1 MKKLQNSLYITRQG
15 SYVHKERET
24 VVIEHERKKLMQVP
38 IHSVSGLFCFGNVL
52 VSPALMGFCG
62 EKGVNLAFFTEYGRF
77 YGRLQGKKSGNV
89 LLRRAQ
95 YNADE
100 STRLEIARS
109 AVAAKLVGCRNVLLR
124 HQRNHGATESLGM
137 AIKHLAAS
145 IRLAKYVDNL
155 ESLRGIEGDA
165 AAKYF
170 CVFEELINENFRE
183 EFTFS
188 GRNRRPPRDPVNA
201 LLSFVYSI
209 LGQDISA
216 ALNGVGLDPQVGYLH
231 ADRPGRDSLA
241 QDLLEEF
248 RPWLADRLVL
258 SLINRKQLRATDF
271 VTEASGAVR
280 MSDDARKT
288 LLVSYQERKQ
298 QEVMHPFLKEKVPIG
313 IIPHI
318 QAMLLARHLR
328 KDLER
333 YPPCVVR

>member
-1 MKKLQNSLYITRQG
+1 MSIT
-15 SYVHKERET
+15 
-24 VVIEHERKKLMQVP
+24 
-38 IHSVSGLFCFGNVL
+38 
-52 VSPALMGFCG
+52 
-62 EKGVNLAFFTEYGRF
+62 
-77 YGRLQGKKSGNV
+77 
-89 LLRRAQ
+89 
-95 YNADE
+95 
-100 STRLEIARS
+100 
-109 AVAAKLVGCRNVLLR
+109 
-124 HQRNHGATESLGM
+124 
-137 AIKHLAAS
+137 
-145 IRLAKYVDNL
+145 
-155 ESLRGIEGDA
+155 LRGIEGDA
-165 AAKYF
+165 AAQYF
-170 CVFEELINENFRE
+170 AVFGELINKGARE
-183 EFTFS
+183 EFTFA

-231 ADRPGRDSLA
+231 TDRPGRDSLA

-271 VTEASGAVR
+271 ITESSGAVR
-280 MSDDARKT
+280 MSDEARKT

-328 KDLER
+328 NDLER
-333 YPPCVVR
+333 YPPCVIR

>member
-1 MKKLQNSLYITRQG
+1 MKKLQNSLYVTRQG
-15 SYVHKERET
+15 AYVHKERET
-24 VVIEHERKKLMQVP
+24 VVIEHERQKLMQVP

-95 YNADE
+95 YHADDKT
-100 STRLEIARS
+100 SLEIARS
-109 AVAAKLVGCRNVLLR
+109 MVAAKLVGSRNLLLR
-124 HQRNHGATESLGM
+124 HQRNHGTTGSVEHA
-137 AIKHLAAS
+137 AKHLAAS

-155 ESLRGIEGDA
+155 DSLRGIEGDA
-165 AAKYF
+165 AATYF
-170 CVFEELINENFRE
+170 SAFEELINENRRE
-183 EFTFS
+183 DFSFS

-201 LLSFVYSI
+201 LLSFVYAI
-209 LGQDISA
+209 LGQDIGA
-216 ALNGVGLDPQVGYLH
+216 ALNGVGLDPQVGFLH

-258 SLINRKQLRATDF
+258 SLINRRQLKASDF
-271 VTEASGAVR
+271 ITESSGAVR
-280 MSDDARKT
+280 MSDGARKQ
-288 LLVSYQERKQ
+288 LLVAYQEKKQ

-333 YPPCVVR
+333 YPPCVMR